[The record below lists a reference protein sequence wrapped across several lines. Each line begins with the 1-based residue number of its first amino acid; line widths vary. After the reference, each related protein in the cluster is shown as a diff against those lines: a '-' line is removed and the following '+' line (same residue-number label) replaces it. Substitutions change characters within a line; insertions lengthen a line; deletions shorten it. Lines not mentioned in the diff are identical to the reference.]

1 MRTTADIQAT
11 LASHPFPDNPWV
23 KVTDDGVRIQ
33 AGYSETLQRMLRWVP
48 GARWRPDLR
57 AWLVPLA
64 GVELVRS
71 VLPEISRLAEAM
83 HEERL
88 AEAAAPPPTHTAPA
102 APATLDGADPAVATS
117 QQSRRWFRDAAR
129 LLYGSDWQ
137 RETAHALGRDEAALA
152 CWLVGEGVAEAPEAV
167 LLQEMLTLMH
177 RRAQAIQAA
186 AAELAQGLRTRG
198 EL

>member
-1 MRTTADIQAT
+1 MRTPADIQAT

-23 KVTDDGVRIQ
+23 KVTSDGVIIQ
-33 AGYSETLQRMLRWVP
+33 AGFSDTLQRMLRWVP
-48 GARWRPDLR
+48 GARWRPELR

-83 HEERL
+83 HEERV
-88 AEAAAPPPTHTAPA
+88 AEAALRPPAPTAVDAGP
-102 APATLDGADPAVATS
+102 GADTASRQA
-117 QQSRRWFRDAAR
+117 RRWFRDAAR

-137 RETAHALGRDEAALA
+137 RETAHALGRDEPALA
-152 CWLVGEGVAEAPEAV
+152 CWLAGEGVAEAPEAV
-167 LLQEMLTLMH
+167 LLQEMLSLMH
-177 RRAQAIQAA
+177 RRAKAIQAA
-186 AAELAQGLRTRG
+186 AAELANGLRSRG